1 MNTSYEDIY
10 ALFYDRV
17 INDKKFFLTGIM
29 SADEAEEIARQR
41 SKSLLLES
49 IVYIQTSGTKDC
61 EVNFIGDRDDDL
73 EEFKFELSL
82 VEQQLI
88 ADVMLQKYL
97 EKDITL
103 RLNALGQVFEDSD
116 LKVFSPYN
124 DIKYFNMT
132 LTELRTLNDDA
143 IDRYKSRDRESFK
156 QKINIF
162 NYEFD

>member
-1 MNTSYEDIY
+1 MNTTYEEIY

-17 INDKKFFLTGIM
+17 INDKRFFLTGVM
-29 SADEAEEIARQR
+29 SAEEAEEIARKR

-49 IVYIQTSGTKDC
+49 IVYIQTYGTKDC
-61 EVNFIGDRDDDL
+61 EVDFIGDRDDEQ
-73 EEFKFELSL
+73 EEFLFELSL
-82 VEQQLI
+82 VEKQLI
-88 ADVMLQKYL
+88 ADIMLQKYL

-124 DIKYFNMT
+124 DIKYFNLS
-132 LTELRTLNDDA
+132 LTELRTLNNES

-156 QKINIF
+156 QKTSIF
-162 NYEFD
+162 NYDFD

>member
-1 MNTSYEDIY
+1 MNTPYEDIY
-10 ALFYDRV
+10 TLFYDRV
-17 INDKKFFLTGIM
+17 INDKRFFLTGIL
-29 SADEAEEIARQR
+29 SEEEAEEIARQR

-82 VEQQLI
+82 VEKQLI

-97 EKDITL
+97 EKDITI

-124 DIKYFNMT
+124 DIKYFNLA

-156 QKINIF
+156 QKISIF
-162 NYEFD
+162 NYDFD